1 MDYNFVNARDFHS
14 DSMEQPSLRFETFS
28 KMCFL
33 KWIYL
38 EFIFFMFKK
47 QFLDFFFFIDPG

>member
-47 QFLDFFFFIDPG
+47 QFLDFFFFN